1 MGKGSNVQKKEAARD
16 RNLKDKSKTP
26 EERAAATKKAKADAE
41 VRRAVRALLRCETR
55 HSLPPAHRPL
65 SPCPAGKRLFGLQAD
80 IHHCPGPRQPA
91 KGIERPLRYQAPW
104 REEVRLL
111 HGPER

>member
-41 VRRAVRALLRCETR
+41 VRRARTAAMRDPALTSACASSPLTLPRRQTLVWSASR
-55 HSLPPAHRPL
+55 HSPLPRPA
-65 SPCPAGKRLFGLQAD
+65 AT
-80 IHHCPGPRQPA
+80 RQ
-91 KGIERPLRYQAPW
+91 R
-104 REEVRLL
+104 
-111 HGPER
+111 H